1 MGGLSRVLVKDGD
14 SETPLVLLFADDET
28 ALRLWTYETPA
39 GPLVVYGP
47 ALLRSAELRDS
58 TLHLTGDVTVETG
71 VEVWGPRGIADVTWN
86 GEPVPTYVGRA
97 RSRVMEGL
105 MPAVRAVALPALDGW
120 RCRTENPESDPDFD
134 DSAWTVAGRTTSHST
149 TPVPEGGPV
158 LFADDHGFHHGDVW
172 YRGRLKDLGG
182 IPSVALSYSTGTQ
195 GLLMAWLDG
204 RPLGTHRMPAPD
216 EDTVARGTWTATAR
230 FDVPGAVRTP
240 ATMCCRCWCGPCST
254 PARSPGGRPQGGAR
268 AGRRGVRGGDRAV
281 EWRVRGAADPER
293 VTGPFN
299 NGGLYGERRGWH
311 LPDHDDRRWR
321 VAEFPREE
329 RRQGVTWYR
338 TRFRLGFEPE
348 LDASVGL
355 TLEDDPGAPTG
366 YRSSSTAGTW
376 ASTST
381 TSARSTPSPCRTASC
396 APAAPT
402 PWRWWC
408 CPTGP
413 PRPDRG
419 RSR

>member
-1 MGGLSRVLVKDGD
+1 M
-14 SETPLVLLFADDET
+14 
-28 ALRLWTYETPA
+28 
-39 GPLVVYGP
+39 VYGP
-47 ALLRSAELRDS
+47 AMLRSAELRDS

-71 VEVWGPRGIADVTWN
+71 VEVWGPRGIAEVTWN

-105 MPAVRAVALPALDGW
+105 MPAVRAVALPALDDW
-120 RCRTENPESDPDFD
+120 RCRTENPESDPEFD

-172 YRGRLKDLGG
+172 YRGRLEDLGG
-182 IPSVALSYSTGTQ
+182 IRSVALSYSTGTQ

-216 EDTVARGTWTATAR
+216 EDTAARGTWTATAR
-230 FDVPGAVRTP
+230 FDVPRAVQTP
-240 ATMCCRCWCGPCST
+240 GEHVLSVLVRPMQHAGTEPGEDAHKA
-254 PARSPGGRPQGGAR
+254 ARGLVAVEF
-268 AGRRGVRGGDRAV
+268 AGGDRGV
-281 EWRVRGAADPER
+281 EWRVRGATDPER

-321 VAEFPREE
+321 VVEFPREE

-338 TRFRLGFEPE
+338 TRFRLGRPNWTRR
-348 LDASVGL
+348 SGSPWR
-355 TLEDDPGAPTG
+355 TTRSAPTG
-366 YRSSSTAGTW
+366 CRSSSTAGTW

-408 CPTGP
+408 WPTGP
-413 PRPDRG
+413 PRRGRG